1 MKHFRALSTGPRP
14 AQAPSLGN
22 IFALFAGI
30 INVLA
35 TAIVAK
41 ENAPPPQWPGTGGTA
56 T

>member
-1 MKHFRALSTGPRP
+1 MKHLRVLSAVPAR

-22 IFALFAGI
+22 IFALLSGI

-41 ENAPPPQWPGTGGTA
+41 ENRPPPSWPPTGTTGS
-56 T
+56 